1 MVQLPCLVTTS
12 VYEGAFPLP
21 HAKTLVLIQL
31 GREVMRGLIHIR
43 RHELR
48 IVHTRPHLAQLF
60 ESDLLLIIIDRTAEA
75 HVQMVGDADLRPPG
89 MV

>member
-1 MVQLPCLVTTS
+1 
-12 VYEGAFPLP
+12 
-21 HAKTLVLIQL
+21 
-31 GREVMRGLIHIR
+31 MRGLIHIR

-75 HVQMVGDADLRPPG
+75 HVQIVGDADLRPPG